1 VGGNSIGGNEVKR
14 VKRTLVTL
22 GTCAVLSAAPLSAF
36 AHGDEAGAAI
46 VGGILGGLIGSAIV
60 GPPVYPAYAPAP
72 VVVEHYEP
80 APVVVE
86 RYASPPVVVE
96 SYGLPRAVYYR
107 DGGWRWHD
115 RGWHRRHWHD
125 DDD

>member
-1 VGGNSIGGNEVKR
+1 MKRAKR
-14 VKRTLVTL
+14 VLVIL

-60 GPPVYPAYAPAP
+60 GVPAYPAYAPAP
-72 VVVEHYEP
+72 VVVERYAP
-80 APVVVE
+80 PVVVE
-86 RYASPPVVVE
+86 RYEPAPVVVE

-107 DGGWRWHD
+107 DDGRRWHD
-115 RGWHRRHWHD
+115 HGWHRRHWHD

>member
-1 VGGNSIGGNEVKR
+1 VKR
-14 VKRTLVTL
+14 ATRALAIL

-60 GPPVYPAYAPAP
+60 GVPAYPAYAPAP
-72 VVVEHYEP
+72 VVVERYEP
-80 APVVVE
+80 A
-86 RYASPPVVVE
+86 PVVVE

-107 DGGWRWHD
+107 DDGRRWHD
-115 RGWHRRHWHD
+115 HGWHRRHWHD